1 MHPRLIACLV
11 PTIAAAAAGAVW
23 TLMAGWGWLAA
34 LLVYSFGGAL
44 ALIGFSALA
53 VLLEPRDDE
62 APTDAR
68 HPSPMPARAVAM
80 AGQPNGGHL
89 L

>member
-34 LLVYSFGGAL
+34 LLVYSFGGAVALFGFAAL
-44 ALIGFSALA
+44 ALLI
-53 VLLEPRDDE
+53 
-62 APTDAR
+62 DAR
-68 HPSPMPARAVAM
+68 TTNAPASTSRPVPAM
-80 AGQPNGGHL
+80 ATRPTTGGL
-89 L
+89 V